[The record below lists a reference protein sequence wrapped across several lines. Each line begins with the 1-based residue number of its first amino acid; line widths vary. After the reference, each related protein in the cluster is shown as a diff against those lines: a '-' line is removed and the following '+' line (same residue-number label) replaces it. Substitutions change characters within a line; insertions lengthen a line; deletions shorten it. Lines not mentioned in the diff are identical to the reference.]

1 MKKTQL
7 FFFYTIFFI
16 GVLAGLLLT
25 ALAAWADLEAASYG
39 FDRTGD
45 RRLTSLRCPPLMTA
59 SETST
64 FSVKVANTTERA
76 LSPSVK
82 TDISTRMV
90 AETSRI
96 PVKLAAGESKRIRWE
111 IGPENIDLERFIFV
125 RAYVSG
131 FYPLPNRENTC
142 GVFILKLPGNGMVIT
157 WTLVGMSILGLA
169 AGMLGL
175 ERVKGTVQH
184 TVVDMLR
191 IQSISVLV
199 LLGLFTA
206 YMGWWLMG
214 VLVIVF
220 AVLLLVVSLLA
231 FKW

>member
-16 GVLAGLLLT
+16 GVLSGLLLT

-45 RRLTSLRCPPLMTA
+45 RRLTSLSCPPLMTT
-59 SETST
+59 SEIST
-64 FSVKVANTTERA
+64 FSVKVTNTTERA

-90 AETSRI
+90 AETSRT
-96 PVKLAAGESKRIRWE
+96 PLKLAAGESKRISWE
-111 IGPENIDLERFIFV
+111 IGPENIDLKRFIFV

-142 GVFILKLPGNGMVIT
+142 GVFVLNLPGNGMIIT
-157 WTLVGMSILGLA
+157 WTLVCVSVLGLVV
-169 AGMLGL
+169 GTLGL

-184 TVVDMLR
+184 TVVDMMR
-191 IQSISVLV
+191 IQSISILV
-199 LLGLFTA
+199 LIGFFTA
-206 YMGWWLMG
+206 YMGWWLLG

-220 AVLLLVVSLLA
+220 AVLLLAVSLLA